1 MMRKP
6 VRQFARKATAFV
18 LSCACGV
25 NAWAS
30 KPQEPNQPMQP
41 TSSVP
46 QAHATTMSDLRKRPI
61 ADADKAKA
69 QDLALISTPEDQRRG
84 FDQTLLTYPEW
95 FLVFSPNEYGEF
107 LRYHS
112 PSDFPFF
119 GHIGQF
125 WQGYAR
131 VTDEIKAQGL
141 PFNGGYHLMVMVI
154 GVSTTV
160 EYALKSA
167 YEQTIGRVARFTAG
181 AVTPEEKYAAE
192 VAQDYVRFIRVEPW
206 YKYDFSSKLK
216 GLWKETPAF
225 GPDMIRKWERKFALT
240 TEYAIKMAYA
250 KLIGLGTAS
259 VYDPALPT
267 TAVVLKKAPTQA
279 VKGVEVL
286 KELPDGRSLVNLPR
300 YEPFMVS
307 ARALAKN
314 GAQFEEIAGNTK
326 GISVSVLVQGAWSMP
341 DGVTEIFAQP
351 ILTRPGVVRHL
362 LMVPIGQLGDELRR
376 WESLSLEI
384 EHVFDF

>member
-1 MMRKP
+1 MRTIHRLKK
-6 VRQFARKATAFV
+6 RTTALA
-18 LSCACGV
+18 LSMACGLS
-25 NAWAS
+25 AWAQS
-30 KPQEPNQPMQP
+30 TEKDPSSMPRIPSASSAGANEPAPALAASAP
-41 TSSVP
+41 TTSP
-46 QAHATTMSDLRKRPI
+46 
-61 ADADKAKA
+61 AKG
-69 QDLALISTPEDQRRG
+69 SGVVTPEDQRRG

-95 FLVFSPNEYGEF
+95 FLVFSPHEYGEF
-107 LRYHS
+107 LRDQS
-112 PSDFPFF
+112 PSNFPFF

-167 YEQTIGRVARFTAG
+167 YEQTIGRVSRITASEI
-181 AVTPEEKYAAE
+181 TPEERYAAE
-192 VAQDYVRFIRVEPW
+192 VAQDYVRFIRVLPW
-206 YKYDFSSKLK
+206 YKYDFGSKLK
-216 GLWKETPAF
+216 GLWRETPAW

-267 TAVVLKKAPTQA
+267 TAVVLSKAPTA
-279 VKGVEVL
+279 PVKDVEVL
-286 KELPDGRSLVNLPR
+286 QTLADGRALVNLPR

-307 ARALAKN
+307 ARALAQQ
-314 GAQFEEIAGNTK
+314 GARFEEIAGNTTS
-326 GISVSVLVQGAWSMP
+326 ISVSVLVQGPWSMP
-341 DGVTEIFAQP
+341 AGVTEIFAQP

-362 LMVPIGQLGDELRR
+362 LMVPVNQLGDELRR
-376 WESLSLEI
+376 WETMPLEI
-384 EHVFDF
+384 EHIFDF